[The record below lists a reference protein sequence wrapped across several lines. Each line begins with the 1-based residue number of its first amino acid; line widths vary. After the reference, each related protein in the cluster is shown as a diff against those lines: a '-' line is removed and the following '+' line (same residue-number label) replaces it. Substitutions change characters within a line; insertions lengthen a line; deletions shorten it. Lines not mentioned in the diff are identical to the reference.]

1 MVRGIQIKTFKF
13 KNKLCDE
20 IDREV
25 NDFLKNVVD
34 KQGNIIDVEPLINY
48 DGTVVMMTVKY
59 VDGVY

>member
-13 KNKLCDE
+13 KNKLCGE